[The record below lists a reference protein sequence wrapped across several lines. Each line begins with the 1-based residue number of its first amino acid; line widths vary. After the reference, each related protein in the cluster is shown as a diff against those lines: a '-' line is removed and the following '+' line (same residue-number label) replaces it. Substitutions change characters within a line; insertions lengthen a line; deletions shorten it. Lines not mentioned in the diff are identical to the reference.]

1 MTGFGG
7 TDEKFAWKMEW
18 IKPPSS
24 SLDSSD
30 GPADL
35 TANALCAPV
44 ATDRKEIGDHEEA
57 SPHQKQRWTLA

>member
-1 MTGFGG
+1 
-7 TDEKFAWKMEW
+7 
-18 IKPPSS
+18 
-24 SLDSSD
+24 
-30 GPADL
+30 L